1 MSMNVRGVD
10 NETQDIINFYI
21 ANGWEENEAFNIV
34 KQFKDEMYN
43 TFEILCLCSLL
54 QKLKKEQKVTISSS
68 RI

>member
-34 KQFKDEMYN
+34 KQFKDEM
-43 TFEILCLCSLL
+43 
-54 QKLKKEQKVTISSS
+54 
-68 RI
+68 